1 MSNLFS
7 SIVKKVQTTVES
19 KQEQIRMADEA
30 KKIGKIWDSEE
41 KAWVF
46 YFLDA
51 EFDTLQT
58 EWNKKQK
65 NNSNNNNNNTNAAT
79 GTDEKQVKDRAYY
92 DLLDVSTSADE
103 ITIRKAYFKSARK
116 CHPDKNP
123 DDPEA
128 HANFQALGEAY
139 QVLSN
144 PQLRA
149 AYDRDGKST
158 ETSTAAENMPNPL
171 DFFNVMF
178 GSTLVEPYIGE
189 LWIASMTSD
198 AMMNPDAG
206 MNFEELE
213 KDTQLTEEQ
222 KEYMMRQKA
231 KEIRENNE
239 LQQHLRQVKCAQAL
253 RQRISSF
260 DAKTDWRIYVDEAKE
275 EAQKIAQ
282 GAYGSLY
289 LITIGFAWQIAAE
302 EFLGQYD
309 KNAWFSGQVASA
321 RKNFSGIGSNFQL
334 IGAGLKA
341 ATAGSKAL
349 HQAEQLQKDQDDEA
363 NAQLMAETIDGSLP
377 AFLNFAWVIN
387 KRDIKSTIAKSCYK
401 LFNDAGVPLES
412 RIERAKAVR
421 ILGRE
426 FQAVGR
432 KHQKVD
438 HHSSADIK
446 ARVAVATMT
455 TMAKAQGQEVT
466 EEDQQNMMKQ
476 AKEQM
481 SSLHGSSAHSS
492 EDTSP
497 SLEEDADLPGKL

>member
-1 MSNLFS
+1 MSNIFS

-19 KQEQIRMADEA
+19 KQEQIRIADEA
-30 KKIGKIWDSEE
+30 KKVGKIYDSSE

-51 EFDTLQT
+51 EFDTLQD

-65 NNSNNNNNNTNAAT
+65 NSGSNVTSS
-79 GTDEKQVKDRAYY
+79 DEKQVKDREYY
-92 DLLDVSTSADE
+92 DLLDVSTNADE
-103 ITIRKAYFKSARK
+103 VTIRKAYFKTARK

-128 HANFQALGEAY
+128 HAKFQALGEAY

-149 AYDRDGKST
+149 AYDRDGKSQ
-158 ETSTAAENMPNPL
+158 ETSTATENMPNPQ

-206 MNFEELE
+206 IDFEELE
-213 KDTQLTEEQ
+213 KNTDLTEEQ
-222 KEYMMRQKA
+222 KEEIMRQKA

-239 LQQHLRQVKCAQAL
+239 LQQKLRQVKCAQAL
-253 RQRISSF
+253 RQRISLF
-260 DAKTDWRIYVDEAKE
+260 DAKTDWRVFADEARE

-282 GAYGSLY
+282 GAYGSMY

-349 HQAEQLQKDQDDEA
+349 HQAEQIQKSQEDDT
-363 NAQLMAETIDGSLP
+363 NAQLMMAETIDGSLP

-387 KRDIKSTIAKSCYK
+387 KRDIKSTIAKSCFK

-432 KHQKVD
+432 KNQKTE
-438 HHSSADIK
+438 HHSSDDIK

-466 EEDQQNMMKQ
+466 EEDQLNMMKQ
-476 AKEQM
+476 AKEEL
-481 SSLHGSSAHSS
+481 SSMHGSSAHGS
-492 EDTSP
+492 ETSP
-497 SLEEDADLPGKL
+497 AMDGDTRVHLSKEETSKL

>member
-1 MSNLFS
+1 MSNIFS

-19 KQEQIRMADEA
+19 KQEQIRIADEA
-30 KKIGKIWDSEE
+30 KKVGKIYDSSE

-51 EFDTLQT
+51 EFDTLQD

-65 NNSNNNNNNTNAAT
+65 NNGSSVTSS
-79 GTDEKQVKDRAYY
+79 DEKQVKDREYY
-92 DLLDVSTSADE
+92 DLLDVSTNADE
-103 ITIRKAYFKSARK
+103 VTIRKAYFKTARK

-128 HANFQALGEAY
+128 HAKFQALGEAY

-158 ETSTAAENMPNPL
+158 ETSTAAENMPNPQ

-206 MNFEELE
+206 IDFEELE
-213 KDTQLTEEQ
+213 KNADLTEEE
-222 KEYMMRQKA
+222 KEEIMRQKA
-231 KEIRENNE
+231 KELRENNE
-239 LQQHLRQVKCAQAL
+239 LQQKLRQVKCAQAL

-260 DAKTDWRIYVDEAKE
+260 DAKADWRIFADEARE
-275 EAQKIAQ
+275 EAQNIAQ
-282 GAYGSLY
+282 GAYGSMY

-349 HQAEQLQKDQDDEA
+349 HQAEQIQKGQEDDA
-363 NAQLMAETIDGSLP
+363 NAQLMMAETIDGSLP

-432 KHQKVD
+432 KHQKTEQ
-438 HHSSADIK
+438 HSSDDIK

-466 EEDQQNMMKQ
+466 EEDQLNMMKQ
-476 AKEQM
+476 AKEEL
-481 SSLHGSSAHSS
+481 SSMHSSSAHGS
-492 EDTSP
+492 ETSP
-497 SLEEDADLPGKL
+497 AVDSDNSV

>member
-1 MSNLFS
+1 MSNIFS

-19 KQEQIRMADEA
+19 KQEQIRIADEA
-30 KKIGKIWDSEE
+30 KKVGKIYDSSE

-51 EFDTLQT
+51 EFDTLQD
-58 EWNKKQK
+58 EWSKKQK
-65 NNSNNNNNNTNAAT
+65 NSGSSVTSS
-79 GTDEKQVKDRAYY
+79 DEKQVKDREYY
-92 DLLDVSTSADE
+92 DLLDVSTNADE
-103 ITIRKAYFKSARK
+103 VTIRKAYFKTARK

-128 HANFQALGEAY
+128 HAKFQALGEAY

-158 ETSTAAENMPNPL
+158 ETSTAAENMPNPQ

-206 MNFEELE
+206 IDFEELE
-213 KDTQLTEEQ
+213 KNTDLTEEQ
-222 KEYMMRQKA
+222 KEEIMRQKA

-239 LQQHLRQVKCAQAL
+239 LQQKLRQVKCAQAL

-260 DAKTDWRIYVDEAKE
+260 NAKTDRRIFADEARE

-282 GAYGSLY
+282 GAYGSMY

-349 HQAEQLQKDQDDEA
+349 HQAEQIQKGQEDDA
-363 NAQLMAETIDGSLP
+363 NAQLMMAETIDGSLP

-432 KHQKVD
+432 KHQKAE
-438 HHSSADIK
+438 HHSSDDIK

-466 EEDQQNMMKQ
+466 EEDQLNMMKQ
-476 AKEQM
+476 AKEEL
-481 SSLHGSSAHSS
+481 SSMHGSSANGS
-492 EDTSP
+492 ETSP
-497 SLEEDADLPGKL
+497 AVEVDTRVPLNTDESGKL

>member
-1 MSNLFS
+1 MSNIFS

-19 KQEQIRMADEA
+19 KQEQIRIAEEA

-46 YFLDA
+46 YFLDT

-65 NNSNNNNNNTNAAT
+65 NTNSGVTSS
-79 GTDEKQVKDRAYY
+79 DEKEVKDREYY
-92 DLLDVSTSADE
+92 DLLDISTNADE
-103 ITIRKAYFKSARK
+103 VAIRKAYFKTARK

-128 HANFQALGEAY
+128 HAKFQALGEAY

-158 ETSTAAENMPNPL
+158 ETTNAAENMPNPQ

-206 MNFEELE
+206 IDFEGLE
-213 KDTQLTEEQ
+213 KNTELTEEQ
-222 KEYMMRQKA
+222 KEEIMRQKA
-231 KEIRENNE
+231 KEMRENNE
-239 LQQHLRQVKCAQAL
+239 LQQKLRQVKCAQAL

-260 DAKTDWRIYVDEAKE
+260 DAKTDWRIYADEAKE

-321 RKNFSGIGSNFQL
+321 RKNFSGIGSQFQL

-341 ATAGSKAL
+341 ASAGSKAL
-349 HQAEQLQKDQDDEA
+349 QQAEQLQKDQEDEA

-377 AFLNFAWVIN
+377 AFLNLAWVIN
-387 KRDIKSTIAKSCYK
+387 KRDIKSTIAKACYK

-432 KHQKVD
+432 KQQNVD
-438 HHSSADIK
+438 HHSSDDIK

-466 EEDQQNMMKQ
+466 EEDQVNMMKQ

-481 SSLHGSSAHSS
+481 SSLHGSSAFSSDDPSPVVDGDDRMHS
-492 EDTSP
+492 DTDMP
-497 SLEEDADLPGKL
+497 DKL

>member
-1 MSNLFS
+1 MSNIFS

-19 KQEQIRMADEA
+19 KQEQIRIADEA
-30 KKIGKIWDSEE
+30 KKVGKIYDSSE

-51 EFDTLQT
+51 EFDTLQD

-65 NNSNNNNNNTNAAT
+65 NNGSSVTSS
-79 GTDEKQVKDRAYY
+79 DEKQVKDREYY
-92 DLLDVSTSADE
+92 DLLDVSTNADE
-103 ITIRKAYFKSARK
+103 VTIRKAYFKTARK

-128 HANFQALGEAY
+128 HAKFQALGEAY

-158 ETSTAAENMPNPL
+158 ETSTAAENMPNPQ

-206 MNFEELE
+206 IDFEELE
-213 KDTQLTEEQ
+213 KNADLTEEE
-222 KEYMMRQKA
+222 KEEIMRQKA
-231 KEIRENNE
+231 KELRENNE
-239 LQQHLRQVKCAQAL
+239 LQQKLRQVKCAQAL

-260 DAKTDWRIYVDEAKE
+260 DAKADWRIFADEARK
-275 EAQKIAQ
+275 EAQNIAQ
-282 GAYGSLY
+282 GAYGSMY

-349 HQAEQLQKDQDDEA
+349 HQAEQIQKGQEDDA
-363 NAQLMAETIDGSLP
+363 NAQLMMAETIDGSLP

-432 KHQKVD
+432 KHQKTEQ
-438 HHSSADIK
+438 HSSDDIK

-466 EEDQQNMMKQ
+466 EEDQLNMMKQ
-476 AKEQM
+476 AKEEL
-481 SSLHGSSAHSS
+481 SSMHGSSAHGSETSAAVDGDSS
-492 EDTSP
+492 APLNTDET
-497 SLEEDADLPGKL
+497 GKL